1 MQRSGDGIDKSK
13 YLWKEKTGIMRL
25 CSIASGSSGNC
36 VYVGTDATHLLVDV
50 GISKKRTETGL
61 QELGIRMQDLDGILL
76 THEHADHI
84 SGLGVIARKYGIPI
98 YGTSGTIGAIRANHA
113 MGTIDEELFHYVRA
127 DEKLTVKDM
136 TLYPIRTSH
145 DAAEPV
151 AYRVSHD
158 KKKIGII
165 TDLGCYNDYT
175 VECLQGLDLLYLEAN
190 HDINMLQ
197 VGSYPYYLKQ
207 RILGKK
213 GHLSN
218 EAAGKLLSR
227 LLHDGMKAIV
237 LGHLSQENNLP
248 ELAYETVRVEVEMSE
263 TEYKANDFPLYV
275 AKRNEVSQMLE
286 I

>member
-1 MQRSGDGIDKSK
+1 MAAIEILR
-13 YLWKEKTGIMRL
+13 KEKIKTMRL

-36 VYVGTDATHLLVDV
+36 VYVGTEATHLLMDV
-50 GISKKRTETGL
+50 GISGKRTEAGL
-61 QELGIRMQDLDGILL
+61 RELGIRMQDIDGIFL

-84 SGLGVIARKYGIPI
+84 SGLGVLARKYGVPV
-98 YGTSGTIGAIRANHA
+98 YGTRGTIGAVRANPA
-113 MGTIDEELFHYVRA
+113 LGTIDEELFHYVKA
-127 DEKLTVKDM
+127 DEKLTVKDV
-136 TLYPIRTSH
+136 TVYPIRTSH

-158 KKKIGII
+158 RKKIGII

-175 VECLQGLDLLYLEAN
+175 VECLRDLDLLYLEAN

-197 VGSYPYYLKQ
+197 VGPYPYYLKQ
-207 RILGKK
+207 RILGKN

-227 LLHDGMKAIV
+227 LLHDKMQAVV

-248 ELAYETVRVEVEMSE
+248 ELAYETVRVEVTMSD
-263 TEYKANDFPLYV
+263 TEYKGDDFPLYV
-275 AKRNEVSQMLE
+275 AKRSEVSQMLE

>member
-1 MQRSGDGIDKSK
+1 
-13 YLWKEKTGIMRL
+13 MRL

-36 VYVGTDATHLLVDV
+36 VYVGTDTTHLLVDV
-50 GISKKRTETGL
+50 GISGKRVEAGL
-61 QELGIRMQDLDGILL
+61 QELGIGMRDIDGVFL

-84 SGLGVIARKYGIPI
+84 SGLGVLARKYGVPV
-98 YGTSGTIGAIRANHA
+98 YGTGGTLGAVRANPSL
-113 MGTIDEELFHYVRA
+113 GTIDEELFHYVKA
-127 DEKLTVKDM
+127 DEKLTVKDV

-175 VECLQGLDLLYLEAN
+175 VECLRDLDLLYLEAN
-190 HDINMLQ
+190 HDVNMLQ
-197 VGSYPYYLKQ
+197 VGPYPYYLKQ
-207 RILGKK
+207 RILGRK

-227 LLHDGMKAIV
+227 LLHDRMQAVV

-248 ELAYETVRVEVEMSE
+248 ELAYETVRVEVTMAD
-263 TEYKANDFPLYV
+263 TGYKADDFPVYV
-275 AKRNEVSQMLE
+275 AKRSEISQMLE

>member
-1 MQRSGDGIDKSK
+1 
-13 YLWKEKTGIMRL
+13 MRL

-50 GISKKRTETGL
+50 GISGKRTEAGL
-61 QELGIRMQDLDGILL
+61 QELGIRAQELDGIFL

-98 YGTSGTIGAIRANHA
+98 YGTAGTIGAIRANHS

-175 VECLQGLDLLYLEAN
+175 VECLRGLDLLYLEAN
-190 HDINMLQ
+190 HDISMLQ
-197 VGSYPYYLKQ
+197 VDLIP
-207 RILGKK
+207 
-213 GHLSN
+213 
-218 EAAGKLLSR
+218 
-227 LLHDGMKAIV
+227 
-237 LGHLSQENNLP
+237 
-248 ELAYETVRVEVEMSE
+248 T
-263 TEYKANDFPLYV
+263 T
-275 AKRNEVSQMLE
+275 
-286 I
+286 